1 MERDYFY
8 EAMQGKGTTD
18 YEIYLNTV
26 QLFSCQSDFHELC
39 NGDELQFQIVHQ
51 IQELLMKLIAYTLLD
66 IDDYMQKEKTNRV
79 ITLFKRVYRLQEV
92 MIKLFDILD
101 TMSPKEYQEIRVK
114 LGGGSGR
121 ESPGFRTLTEMGG
134 NLWQTFKKQYLENN
148 NITIEKI
155 YNSEYSHCDAFMVAE
170 ALADYDELFQR
181 FRSHHL
187 QHVQRSIGLGAK
199 SLKGRPVELL
209 EKGLTQ
215 RFFPELWEM
224 RNDMTDQW
232 TTKYGE
238 VRESLQPEQ

>member
-1 MERDYFY
+1 
-8 EAMQGKGTTD
+8 
-18 YEIYLNTV
+18 
-26 QLFSCQSDFHELC
+26 
-39 NGDELQFQIVHQ
+39 
-51 IQELLMKLIAYTLLD
+51 
-66 IDDYMQKEKTNRV
+66 
-79 ITLFKRVYRLQEV
+79 
-92 MIKLFDILD
+92 
-101 TMSPKEYQEIRVK
+101 
-114 LGGGSGR
+114 
-121 ESPGFRTLTEMGG
+121 
-134 NLWQTFKKQYLENN
+134 
-148 NITIEKI
+148 
-155 YNSEYSHCDAFMVAE
+155 MVSE

-238 VRESLQPEQ
+238 VRESLQPKQ